1 MGENTPNKEP
11 REVILKLGKMITNR
25 VPIAL
30 GLEKL
35 STEDPEYWGL
45 DALLTDEQ
53 AEVALKM
60 KRRIPRTLDD
70 MVKLTGMER
79 DRVEK
84 ILQELSVI
92 GIVEYNWENEKR
104 EKQYIL
110 PMFVPGSDEFTNMN
124 SRILEETR
132 KWAVSLK
139 R

>member
-53 AEVALKM
+53 AESLLKF
-60 KRRIPRTLDD
+60 
-70 MVKLTGMER
+70 
-79 DRVEK
+79 VE
-84 ILQELSVI
+84 
-92 GIVEYNWENEKR
+92 
-104 EKQYIL
+104 
-110 PMFVPGSDEFTNMN
+110 
-124 SRILEETR
+124 
-132 KWAVSLK
+132 
-139 R
+139 